1 MSSNNGID
9 EAGKPFYSPESEYEK
24 GEDMGEREMT
34 ILLPMDME
42 HYLRLGIL
50 YGDEIVKKVTD
61 AAMQTK
67 PREIAGNTLVNIIEI
82 LVIEKEKLRRELKTV
97 EKEVNEMINELDSK
111 SIDFEPDFEVGQED
125 DGEAD

>member
-1 MSSNNGID
+1 
-9 EAGKPFYSPESEYEK
+9 
-24 GEDMGEREMT
+24 MT